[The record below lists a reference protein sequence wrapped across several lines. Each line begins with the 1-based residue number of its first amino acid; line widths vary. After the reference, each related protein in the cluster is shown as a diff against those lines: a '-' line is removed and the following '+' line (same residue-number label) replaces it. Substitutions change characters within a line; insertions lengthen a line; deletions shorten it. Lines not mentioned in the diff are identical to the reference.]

1 MVDHSNYD
9 RAAREWDANHIIH
22 PWDDFSGP
30 DPDARSF
37 VTHGAGIHIHT
48 DDGRRLI
55 DGPGGMWCV
64 QIGYDRP
71 EMADAMAEQARR
83 LPYYSPFNASNA
95 VSAEL
100 AGKLAEFSPGDLNN
114 VCFTT
119 GGSTAVDA
127 ALRFVQFRNNV
138 LGRPE
143 KKRIISRKYA
153 YHGSTYL
160 SASVSGKE
168 RDGSF
173 MEVDQSVRI
182 LPDVCPSRRPPGQSE
197 PAFLEEKIADLRNA
211 ILDIGPDHVAAFI
224 AEPILASGGVI
235 VPPAGYHK
243 ACKDVCEDFDVVY
256 ISDEV
261 VTGFGR
267 LGHWFASEKV
277 FGITPDIITSAK
289 GLTSGYAPLGACLI
303 SDRLLDGLGEAGQ
316 AFKNGFTY
324 SGHPV
329 SCAAALKN
337 IEIFERDELLAHVR
351 EIAPAFQ
358 AKLQD
363 LLGHPLVCDA
373 RGAGLVGCLELSA
386 DGERTP
392 ETLARDYELGALV
405 DRFCQKRGLMVRPII
420 NLAVMSPPLIISA
433 AEIEELFDILA
444 SALDDAKASL
454 ARGET
459 RASGP

>member
-9 RAAREWDANHIIH
+9 RAAREWDAHHIIH
-22 PWDDFSGP
+22 PWDDFAAP
-30 DPDARSF
+30 NPDARSF

-48 DDGRRLI
+48 DDGRKLI

-71 EMADAMAEQARR
+71 EMAEAMADQARR
-83 LPYYSPFNASNA
+83 LPYFSPFNASNA
-95 VSAEL
+95 VAAEL
-100 AGKLAEFSPGDLNN
+100 AGKLAEISPGDLNN
-114 VCFTT
+114 ICFTT

-143 KKRIISRKYA
+143 KKTFISRQFA

-173 MEVDQSVRI
+173 MDVDQSVRI
-182 LPDVCPSRRPPGQSE
+182 LPDVCPSRRPEGQSE
-197 PAFLEEKIADLRNA
+197 KAFLVEKVADLRNA
-211 ILDIGPDHVAAFI
+211 IIEIGPEKVAAFI

-235 VPPAGYHK
+235 VPPEGYHK
-243 ACKDVCEDFDVVY
+243 ACKDVCEEFDVVY

-267 LGHWFASEKV
+267 LGHWFASEEV
-277 FGITPDIITSAK
+277 FGVTPDIITSAK
-289 GLTSGYAPLGACLI
+289 GLTSGYAPLGACII
-303 SDRLLDGLGEAGQ
+303 SDRLLEGLGEAGQ

-329 SCAAALKN
+329 SSAVALKN
-337 IEIFERDELLAHVR
+337 IEIFERENLLAHVR
-351 EIAPAFQ
+351 AMTPIFQ
-358 AKLQD
+358 ARLRA
-363 LLGHPLVCDA
+363 LESHPLVCDA

-386 DGERTP
+386 DGKRTP
-392 ETLARDYELGALV
+392 ETLTRDYQLGALV
-405 DRFCQKRGLMVRPII
+405 DQFCQKRGLMVRPII
-420 NLAVMSPPLIISA
+420 NLAVMSPPLVISA
-433 AEIEELFDILA
+433 PEINEMFDILA
-444 SALDDAKASL
+444 TALDEANASL
-454 ARGET
+454 AKGAE
-459 RASGP
+459 

>member
-22 PWDDFSGP
+22 PWHDFAAP

-37 VTHGAGIHIHT
+37 VTHGEGVYIRT
-48 DDGRRLI
+48 DDGRRLL

-71 EMADAMAEQARR
+71 EMADAMADQARR
-83 LPYYSPFNASNA
+83 LPYFSPFNASNA
-95 VSAEL
+95 VSSEL
-100 AGKLAEFSPGDLNN
+100 AGKLAEISPGDLNN

-143 KKRIISRKYA
+143 KKRFISRQFA

-168 RDGSF
+168 RDGS
-173 MEVDQSVRI
+173 MMDVDQSVRI
-182 LPDVCPSRRPPGQSE
+182 LPDVCPSRRPAEQSE
-197 PAFLEEKIADLRNA
+197 AAFLEEKIADLRNA
-211 ILDIGPDHVAAFI
+211 VIEIGPDTVAAFI

-235 VPPAGYHK
+235 IPPAGYHA
-243 ACKDVCEDFDVVY
+243 ACKAVCEEFDVVY

-267 LGHWFASEKV
+267 LGHWFASQEV
-277 FGITPDIITSAK
+277 YGITPDIITSAK

-303 SDRLLDGLGEAGQ
+303 SDRLLEGLGEAGQ

-329 SCAAALKN
+329 SSAAALKN
-337 IEIFERDELLAHVR
+337 IEIFERDDILAHVR
-351 EIAPAFQ
+351 EVTPLFQ
-358 AKLQD
+358 RRLQALQD
-363 LLGHPLVCDA
+363 HPLVCDA

-386 DGERTP
+386 DGARTP
-392 ETLARDYELGALV
+392 ETLARDYQLGALV
-405 DRFCQKRGLMVRPII
+405 DQFCQKRGLMVRPII
-420 NLAVMSPPLIISA
+420 NLAVMSPPLVITQS
-433 AEIEELFDILA
+433 EIGQMFDILA
-444 SALDDAKASL
+444 AALDDAKAVL
-454 ARGET
+454 ARPPQ
-459 RASGP
+459 SG